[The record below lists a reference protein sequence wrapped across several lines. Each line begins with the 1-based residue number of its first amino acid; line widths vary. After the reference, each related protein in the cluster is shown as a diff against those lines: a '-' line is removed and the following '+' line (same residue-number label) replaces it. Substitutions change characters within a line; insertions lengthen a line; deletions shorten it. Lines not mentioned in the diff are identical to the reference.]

1 MYLRHI
7 SDFSLQ
13 SDFRLLLK
21 ISLQRMHLSGMQS
34 RHLVNNNEMVT
45 MKGHRGHI
53 EHVCC
58 NMASD
63 AQYPGAGR
71 DSLIHVSRSTF
82 HVSRAQTLKHVPPV
96 CVATL
101 RLRQLH

>member
-34 RHLVNNNEMVT
+34 RHLVNNNEIVT
-45 MKGHRGHI
+45 LGSMKGDRG
-53 EHVCC
+53 
-58 NMASD
+58 
-63 AQYPGAGR
+63 Q
-71 DSLIHVSRSTF
+71 
-82 HVSRAQTLKHVPPV
+82 
-96 CVATL
+96 
-101 RLRQLH
+101 